1 MEPIIVQFQN
11 SQILTKF
18 LPRLKSIKFWLAFF
32 FVLRLVG
39 ITNPPL
45 ERGHDWR
52 QCLTNMISRNL
63 YETDNNPFYPK
74 VDNGGRHESGIIA
87 SEFPIFNYCV
97 YLVSLLFGYSHWY
110 GRLINLILSTI
121 GAWYFYKLLKEYFS
135 ESVSFNATFLLTIS
149 IWFGFSRKSM
159 PDTFSISLMLI
170 AIYHAFLFIKKNDV
184 WRLVAYGI
192 LASLAVLAKLPAI
205 FAFSIL
211 ILPILNKKNS
221 WLPKISIVVTS
232 LAVLSIGY
240 WWYFVWDEYLFRTWW
255 YQLFF
260 PRTLK
265 EGLQESRPYWDKSI
279 EQFYFSA
286 FQSFLA
292 FSAFIFGVF
301 VSFKN
306 RLKIPLL
313 ILGVTF
319 PVFLAFAL
327 KTGSVFPFHNYY
339 IIPFVPVMALIAG
352 ICLSYIPS
360 KIYLPLLVLIT
371 VESIANQHHD
381 FFIKDSEK
389 FKLSLEKE
397 INTYVPLKEKIAL
410 AGNTGPQYLY
420 FAHRKGWGLSQEQ
433 TLDTSYMKFLINR
446 NYTYLVV
453 IKREFSTLPNYPL
466 LVETKNLFIYKLK

>member
-1 MEPIIVQFQN
+1 M
-11 SQILTKF
+11 
-18 LPRLKSIKFWLAFF
+18 
-32 FVLRLVG
+32 
-39 ITNPPL
+39 
-45 ERGHDWR
+45 
-52 QCLTNMISRNL
+52 
-63 YETDNNPFYPK
+63 
-74 VDNGGRHESGIIA
+74 
-87 SEFPIFNYCV
+87 
-97 YLVSLLFGYSHWY
+97 
-110 GRLINLILSTI
+110 
-121 GAWYFYKLLKEYFS
+121 
-135 ESVSFNATFLLTIS
+135 
-149 IWFGFSRKSM
+149 
-159 PDTFSISLMLI
+159 
-170 AIYHAFLFIKKNDV
+170 
-184 WRLVAYGI
+184 
-192 LASLAVLAKLPAI
+192 AVLAKLPAI

>member
-1 MEPIIVQFQN
+1 MQVYN
-11 SQILTKF
+11 SQIITK
-18 LPRLKSIKFWLAFF
+18 LSPHLKSIKFWLAFF
-32 FVLRLVG
+32 FVIRLVC

-63 YETDNNPFYPK
+63 YETDNNPFYPT

-87 SEFPIFNYCV
+87 SEFPVFNYCV

-121 GAWYFYKLLKEYFS
+121 AAWYFYKLLKEYFA
-135 ESVSFNATFLLTIS
+135 ESVAFNATFLLTIS

-159 PDTFSISLMLI
+159 PDTFSMSLMLM
-170 AIYHAFLFIKKNDV
+170 AIYHAFLFIKKNDG
-184 WRLVAYGI
+184 WRLAAYGI

-211 ILPILNKKNS
+211 VLPIFSKTNI
-221 WLPKISIVVTS
+221 WLPKLSLVVTS

-265 EGLQESRPYWDKSI
+265 EGLQESMPFWNKAL
-279 EQFYFSA
+279 EQFYFTA
-286 FQSFLA
+286 FQSFIA
-292 FSAFIFGVF
+292 FATFLYGLYHCI
-301 VSFKN
+301 KN
-306 RLKIPLL
+306 KINLPLI

-319 PVFLAFAL
+319 PVFIAFIL
-327 KTGSVFPFHNYY
+327 KTGNVFALHNYY
-339 IIPFVPVMALIAG
+339 IIPFVPVMALIGG
-352 ICLSYIPS
+352 IGLSNIPS
-360 KIYLPLLVLIT
+360 KIYPWLLALISI
-371 VESIANQHHD
+371 ESIANQQND

-389 FKLSLEKE
+389 FKLTLNTE
-397 INTYVPLKEKIAL
+397 INKVVPKAEKIAM
-410 AGNTGPQYLY
+410 AGNTGPQYIY
-420 FAHRKGWGLSQEQ
+420 FAHRKGWGLSKEQ
-433 TLDTSYMKFLINR
+433 TLDTSYMNFLIKK
-446 NYTYLVV
+446 NYKYLVV
-453 IKREFSTLPNYPL
+453 IKREFSELPQYQL
-466 LVETKNLFIYKLK
+466 LSENKDILIYKLGKTKI